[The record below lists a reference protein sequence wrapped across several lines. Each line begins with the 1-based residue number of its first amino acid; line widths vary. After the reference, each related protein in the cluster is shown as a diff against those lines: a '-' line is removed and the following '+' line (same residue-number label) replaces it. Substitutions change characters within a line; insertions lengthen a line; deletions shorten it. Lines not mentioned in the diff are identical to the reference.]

1 MGNIILCGFMG
12 CGKTTIGNALA
23 ELSERPLVDT
33 DTLIVQDAG
42 ISINEIFSRYGE
54 SHFRNLEHKICCN
67 LSLQDGLIVSTG
79 GGALAFDRN
88 AQALK
93 QNGGKIFLLD
103 VPVELIEERLRD
115 DDTRPLLNVP
125 NRGEVLRTLYNKRLP
140 LYRTCADFV
149 INAAL
154 PPQDVALNIMHIA
167 EIS

>member
-54 SHFRNLEHKICCN
+54 SHFRDLEHKICCT
-67 LSLQDGLIVSTG
+67 LSLQDGLIVSPG
-79 GGALAFDRN
+79 GGALTFERN

-103 VPVELIEERLRD
+103 VPVEIIEERLQD

-125 NRGEVLRTLYNKRLP
+125 NRGEVLQELYNKRLP
-140 LYRTCADFV
+140 LYRACADFV

-167 EIS
+167 GIS